1 MSACSPSKAG
11 IIAVPFINL
20 ETVTARGPRKHYSVN
35 FLNTC
40 LTLAGSSCHWI
51 VFSLLLKLNIIS
63 FNFNLKE
70 WSSEHITNLENLLKK
85 TDSALESE
93 VVRQSYTLHIQNGRV
108 TTITSQAIPRRKRHT
123 WGGGGGRILFWFIL
137 KNLKFLLGWKLQ
149 QVRFL
154 HHILL

>member
-85 TDSALESE
+85 QIVLLSLKWCPSLIPCTFKMAELQLSLPRLFLGEKG
-93 VVRQSYTLHIQNGRV
+93 TLGGE
-108 TTITSQAIPRRKRHT
+108 
-123 WGGGGGRILFWFIL
+123 GGGGYCFDSFSKTSSSFWGGNYN
-137 KNLKFLLGWKLQ
+137 K
-149 QVRFL
+149 
-154 HHILL
+154 